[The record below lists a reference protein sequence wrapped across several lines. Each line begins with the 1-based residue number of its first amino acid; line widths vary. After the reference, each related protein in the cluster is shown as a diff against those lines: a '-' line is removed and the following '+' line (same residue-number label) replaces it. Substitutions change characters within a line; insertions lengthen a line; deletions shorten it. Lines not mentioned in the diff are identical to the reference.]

1 MAERELVLNIK
12 AMIMF
17 EKLTGESYFQIN
29 DQNYIYLL
37 YTMYICSNPD
47 IYMTMDNFAKLVL
60 NNKKIYK
67 RYVGEWSE
75 KMFFLKQFY
84 NAPKNEEYSKSDGD
98 N

>member
-47 IYMTMDNFAKLVL
+47 TWFLY
-60 NNKKIYK
+60 KI
-67 RYVGEWSE
+67 
-75 KMFFLKQFY
+75 
-84 NAPKNEEYSKSDGD
+84 P
-98 N
+98 